1 MHEPITTITGF
12 GPCSILI
19 VSTKAN
25 MHSMLPEFQIIQ
37 VHAKYPRDTQRDTSK
52 QKEKE
57 KDVPLTP
64 CQDEGKKK
72 GKKGKKEKEKRR
84 SIAPGKKCPL
94 SEKEG

>member
-1 MHEPITTITGF
+1 
-12 GPCSILI
+12 
-19 VSTKAN
+19 
-25 MHSMLPEFQIIQ
+25 
-37 VHAKYPRDTQRDTSK
+37 
-52 QKEKE
+52 
-57 KDVPLTP
+57 LTP